1 MGRVAR
7 LIQFEA
13 VRIAEQ
19 TQQQQPLDDVQALR
33 QAYAACDSDSER
45 LLERAARLA
54 PQLGLDQ
61 QFAQGRER
69 LIAVSVMAALLV
81 ALLSYGLV
89 SSVVGDDR
97 RINAMAALLAV
108 LGPHLLS
115 LLLWL
120 AALLFGGKGGGLV
133 QGLLSLST
141 RVPGLGGP
149 ASRLLLQATLQVLG
163 RSAGLSAWLFGLI
176 SHLIWTLAFVFSLAG
191 LLLAF
196 SFLSYQL
203 TWETTILD
211 GQTFARFAEWAGRL
225 PAWFGFA
232 TPAVDHLLDG
242 QGDHRGWAIWL
253 LGCTLVYGLGLRL
266 LLALLSGLQTW
277 RLLARLELPD
287 GSDPY
292 VRRLLERFAA
302 LQPAQLMDAERPTVA
317 ARSPTG
323 ALVNDHQT
331 GLAVVAFELPDPLP
345 WPPSLPLTACTDG
358 SVASKRELL
367 ARLQQQAP
375 AHLLVVCN
383 AGASPDR
390 STERFLHAAAAC
402 AGRTAVLLLAA
413 DGHAASAQRWRDW
426 LNEIQVQT
434 VFDQVDEALSWAQ
447 R

>member
-1 MGRVAR
+1 MGRLAR

-19 TQQQQPLDDVQALR
+19 AQPLDDVQALR
-33 QAYAACDSDSER
+33 EAYAAADSDDQR

-54 PQLGLDQ
+54 PQLGLAQ

-69 LIAVSVMAALLV
+69 LIAVSVVAALLV

-89 SSVVGDDR
+89 SSVVGHDR

-141 RVPGLGGP
+141 RLPGLGGP

-163 RSAGLSAWLFGLI
+163 QSRGLTAWLFGLI

-196 SFLSYQL
+196 SFLAYQL

-211 GQTFARFAEWAGRL
+211 GQTFARFAQAAGRL

-266 LLALLSGLQTW
+266 VLALVSGLWTW

-302 LQPAQLMDAERPTVA
+302 LQPTQLLDAERPGAT
-317 ARSPTG
+317 ARPPTN
-323 ALVNDHQT
+323 ALVTDPQA
-331 GLAVVAFELPDPLP
+331 GLVVVGFELPDQLP
-345 WPPSLPLTACTDG
+345 WPPSLPLTGETDG
-358 SVASKRELL
+358 SVASKRALL
-367 ARLQQQAP
+367 ERLQQLAP
-375 AHLLVVCN
+375 EYLLVVCN

-390 STERFLHAAAAC
+390 ATERFLHAASAC

-426 LNEIQVQT
+426 LHEIQIQT
-434 VFDQVDEALSWAQ
+434 VFDHVDEASSWAA

>member
-19 TQQQQPLDDVQALR
+19 TQQRPLDDVQALR
-33 QAYAACDSDSER
+33 QAYAAADSDQQR

-69 LIAVSVMAALLV
+69 LIAVSIIAALLV

-89 SSVVGDDR
+89 SSVVGHDR

-108 LGPHLLS
+108 LGPHLFS

-120 AALLFGGKGGGLV
+120 AALLSGGKGGGLV
-133 QGLLSLST
+133 QGLLTLST

-149 ASRLLLQATLQVLG
+149 ASQLLLQATSQVLG
-163 RSAGLSAWLFGLI
+163 RSSGLSAWLFGLL
-176 SHLIWTLAFVFSLAG
+176 SHLIWALAFVFSLAG
-191 LLLAF
+191 LLGAF

-203 TWETTILD
+203 TWETTILN
-211 GQTFARFAEWAGRL
+211 GQTFAQFAATAGRL

-242 QGDHRGWAIWL
+242 RGDHRGWAIWL
-253 LGCTLVYGLGLRL
+253 LGSTLVYGLGLRL
-266 LLALLSGLQTW
+266 VLALVSGLRVW
-277 RLLARLELPD
+277 RLLAGLELPD

-302 LQPAQLMDAERPTVA
+302 LQPAQLLDAERPSAA
-317 ARSPTG
+317 ARPPSSG
-323 ALVNDHQT
+323 LVTDHQA
-331 GLAVVAFELPDPLP
+331 GLVAIAFEIPDLLP
-345 WPPSLPLTACTDG
+345 WPPSFPLTARTDG

-367 ARLQQQAP
+367 AYLQQLAP
-375 AHLLVVCN
+375 AQLLVVCN
-383 AGASPDR
+383 AGTSPDR
-390 STERFLHAAAAC
+390 ATERFLHAAAAC
-402 AGRTAVLLLAA
+402 AGQMAVLLLAA

-426 LNEIQVQT
+426 LAEVQIQT
-434 VFDQVDEALSWAQ
+434 VFDHADAVSGWAQ
-447 R
+447 G